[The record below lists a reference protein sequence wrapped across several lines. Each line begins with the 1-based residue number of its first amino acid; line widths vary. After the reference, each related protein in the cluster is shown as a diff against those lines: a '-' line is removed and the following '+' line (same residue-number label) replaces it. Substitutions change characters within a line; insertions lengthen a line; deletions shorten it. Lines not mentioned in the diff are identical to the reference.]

1 MDGEIYM
8 DWSKAKNILI
18 VAFIITNLF
27 LAYVLIDTKSID
39 NPTVDN
45 EFITDVRNLLL
56 EKDIK
61 IDSTIPTEIPSLPLL
76 TIEYETYKPVDLASK
91 FLGQYTAENIEGKEY
106 YRNGDETLII
116 SNGNEIIYTD
126 DNNIKKIQS
135 FEKKNLIRIAEDFI
149 RNKGF
154 ASDDYKLSDFREN
167 NGVYYIEFNKVIKDM
182 FLEKSYM
189 KFDIDASGIKKFE
202 RYWIS
207 SAELGD
213 NNIALMSAP
222 RALLKLITMKDAYG
236 KTITDISTCY
246 YLDLQ
251 KHMSVGDPKKM
262 KGGKATL
269 AWRVQFS
276 DGTKIFLEDN

>member
-1 MDGEIYM
+1 VDGEIYM

-18 VAFIITNLF
+18 IAFIITNLF
-27 LAYVLIDTKSID
+27 LAYVLIDSKNID
-39 NPTVDN
+39 NPIIDD

-91 FLGQYTAENIEGKEY
+91 FLGQYTTENIEGKEY
-106 YRNGDETLII
+106 YRNGTETLII
-116 SNGNEIIYTD
+116 NNENEIIYTND
-126 DNNIKKIQS
+126 DNVKKIES
-135 FEKKNLIRIAEDFI
+135 LEKKDLIKIAEDFI
-149 RNKGF
+149 KDKGF
-154 ASDDYKLSDFREN
+154 ASNDYKLSDFRES
-167 NGVYYIEFNKVIKDM
+167 NGTYYIEYNKVIQDT
-182 FLEKSYM
+182 FFEKSYM
-189 KFDIDASGIKKFE
+189 KFNIDASGIKKFE
-202 RYWIS
+202 RYWVS

-213 NNIALMSAP
+213 NNMTLMSAP

-236 KTITDISTCY
+236 KTITDISACY

-251 KHMSVGDPKKM
+251 KHMSIGDPKKM
-262 KGGKATL
+262 KSGNATL
-269 AWRVQFS
+269 AWRIQFS